1 VNATAVNDRAAQRRP
16 VVGLTCYSTSAH
28 WGVWQSEAVLLPRS
42 YVDAVVRAGG
52 LPVLLPPLDGMIAGV
67 LDRLDALLLAGG
79 PDVDPARYGQQPG
92 ASTQPPVPERDGA
105 ELALLSG
112 AAARELPVLAVC
124 RGMQLLN
131 VARGGTLHQ
140 HLPDVPGLPPGH
152 DGSPGPGHFGRHPV
166 RVADGSLLARVLG
179 RTELDAVPAYH
190 HQGID
195 TLGAGLVETAWAG
208 DGLVEAVE
216 DVGLPFCVGVQ
227 WHPEVGEDPSL
238 FVALVEA
245 ARGRRSRSGTVAH
258 GNSAWVSGP
267 IDTA

>member
-1 VNATAVNDRAAQRRP
+1 MNQTPADERAAQRRP
-16 VVGLTCYSTSAH
+16 VVGLTCYSTSAQ
-28 WGVWQSEAVLLPRS
+28 WGAWQAEAVLLPRS
-42 YVDAVVRAGG
+42 YVDAVVGAGG
-52 LPVLLPPLDGMIAGV
+52 LPVLLPPLDGVVEGV

-79 PDVDPARYGQQPG
+79 PDVDPARYGRPRG
-92 ASTQPPVPERDGA
+92 PNTQPPVPERDAA
-105 ELALLSG
+105 ELSLLSG
-112 AAARELPVLAVC
+112 AVASGLPVLAVC

-140 HLPDVPGLPPGH
+140 HLPDVPGLPSGH
-152 DGSPGPGHFGRHPV
+152 DGSPGPGQYGRHPV
-166 RVADGSLLARVLG
+166 RVADGSRLARVLG
-179 RTELDAVPAYH
+179 RTELDSVPAYH

-216 DVGLPFCVGVQ
+216 DAALPFCVGVQ

-245 ARGRRSRSGTVAH
+245 ARRRT
-258 GNSAWVSGP
+258 
-267 IDTA
+267 